1 MNGLKHFVPGNVK
14 PKFQI
19 VEVFIKVR
27 LEPYLISNCM
37 NIRSHMNLLH

>member
-27 LEPYLISNCM
+27 HGAISYIKLYEILEVILTLM
-37 NIRSHMNLLH
+37 